1 MVARFLPLDLPL
13 FEHKHAVLKTF
24 NFFNKKP
31 FFWWDEL
38 ELTERDYTV
47 PFESANDWTN
57 LAKNNFS
64 ELVNY
69 IDQYFP
75 FEHVVYAKLIRAN
88 KDVAPHVDNNYVD
101 VDQEKGHRFNLITH
115 AYLQHQHET
124 EPCGYRMLIHG
135 NRNNLYLTD
144 DKFIDKTYCEIP
156 ESTDCFVLKTNDS
169 PHGVDK
175 ITGDDNRLLLFVIG
189 KLNTYAHAR
198 LIETSYEKY
207 QTYSRT

>member
-13 FEHKHAVLKTF
+13 FAHKDKVLKTF
-24 NFFNKKP
+24 DLFNKKP
-31 FFWWDEL
+31 FFWWDEV
-38 ELTERDYTV
+38 ELTDRDYDT
-47 PFESANDWTN
+47 PFECANAWN
-57 LAKNNFS
+57 AVAKDNFAD
-64 ELVNY
+64 LLNY
-69 IDQYFP
+69 IDQHFP

-101 VDQEKGHRFNLITH
+101 VDQHSGHRFNTITKE
-115 AYLQHQHET
+115 YLQHQRET
-124 EPCGYRMLIHG
+124 EPCGYRMLIQG

-144 DKFIDKTYCEIP
+144 SSFKHKTYCKIP

-175 ITGDDNRLLLFVIG
+175 ISDDDNRLLLFIIG
-189 KLNTYAHAR
+189 KLNTQEHAR
-198 LIETSYEKY
+198 LIEKSYEKY